1 MNKIDIPKYSLA
13 EELIS
18 SISHGIGAL
27 LGIAA
32 LVLSVVFSNKPV
44 AIASSAIYG
53 ASLIILYTISCLY
66 HSFSPNIKAKKV
78 FRVLDHDS
86 IYLLIFGTYM
96 PYLLV
101 TLGGSKGWILWG
113 ILLFLSILGIVL
125 NSINLEKFK
134 NISLISY
141 ILMGWIVLFA
151 FNDIRISLGYMG
163 TLYLILGG
171 IMYTIGALFYKIGK
185 KVKYMHSLFHFFV
198 LAGSIFHFF
207 SIFLYVIRW

>member
-1 MNKIDIPKYSLA
+1 MSKIEIPEYSLG
-13 EELIS
+13 EELVS

-32 LVLSVVFSNKPV
+32 LVLSVVFSKNSITIV
-44 AIASSAIYG
+44 SSAIYG
-53 ASLIILYTISCLY
+53 ITLIILYLISCLY
-66 HSFSPNIKAKKV
+66 HSFSPRIKAKKV

-101 TLGGSKGWILWG
+101 SIGGSKGWTLWG
-113 ILLFLSILGIVL
+113 ILLGLSILGIVF
-125 NSINLEKFK
+125 NSVNLEKFK
-134 NISLISY
+134 NVSLISY
-141 ILMGWIVLFA
+141 ILMGWIIIFSFKDVYNSIGF
-151 FNDIRISLGYMG
+151 YG

-171 IMYTIGALFYKIGK
+171 VFYTIGALFYRLGK
-185 KVKYMHSLFHFFV
+185 KIKYMHSIFHLLV

-207 SIFLYVIRW
+207 SIFLYVIR

>member
-1 MNKIDIPKYSLA
+1 MSKIEIPEYSLG
-13 EELIS
+13 EELVS

-32 LVLSVVFSNKPV
+32 LVLSVVFSKNSITIV
-44 AIASSAIYG
+44 SSAIYG
-53 ASLIILYTISCLY
+53 ITLIILYLISCLY
-66 HSFSPNIKAKKV
+66 HSFSPRIKAKKV

-101 TLGGSKGWILWG
+101 SIGGFKGWTLWG
-113 ILLFLSILGIVL
+113 ILLGLSILGIVF

-134 NISLISY
+134 NVSLISY
-141 ILMGWIVLFA
+141 ILMGWIIIFSFKDVYNSIGF
-151 FNDIRISLGYMG
+151 YG

-171 IMYTIGALFYKIGK
+171 VFYTIGALFYRLGK
-185 KVKYMHSLFHFFV
+185 KIKYMHSIFHLLV

-207 SIFLYVIRW
+207 SIFLYVIR

>member
-1 MNKIDIPKYSLA
+1 M
-13 EELIS
+13 
-18 SISHGIGAL
+18 
-27 LGIAA
+27 
-32 LVLSVVFSNKPV
+32 
-44 AIASSAIYG
+44 
-53 ASLIILYTISCLY
+53 
-66 HSFSPNIKAKKV
+66 PNIKAKKV

-113 ILLFLSILGIVL
+113 ILLFLSILGITL

-207 SIFLYVIRW
+207 SIFLYVIR

>member
-1 MNKIDIPKYSLA
+1 MEMNKTNYSLS
-13 EELIS
+13 EELIN

-32 LVLSVVFSNKPV
+32 LVLSVVFSNKPISIV
-44 AIASSAIYG
+44 SSSIYG
-53 ASLIILYTISCLY
+53 CFLIILYTTSCLY
-66 HSFSPNIKAKKV
+66 HSFSPRIKAKKV

-101 TLGGSKGWILWG
+101 SIGGTKGWTLWG
-113 ILLFLSILGIVL
+113 ILLGLSILGIVF

-134 NISLISY
+134 NVSLISY
-141 ILMGWIVLFA
+141 ILMGWIIIFS
-151 FNDIRISLGYMG
+151 FNDVYNSIGFYG

-171 IMYTIGALFYKIGK
+171 VFYTIGALFYRLGK
-185 KVKYMHSLFHFFV
+185 KIKYMHSIFHLLV

-207 SIFLYVIRW
+207 SIFLYVIR

>member
-1 MNKIDIPKYSLA
+1 MSKIEIPEYSLG
-13 EELIS
+13 EELVS

-32 LVLSVVFSNKPV
+32 LVLSVVFSKNSITIV
-44 AIASSAIYG
+44 SSAIYG
-53 ASLIILYTISCLY
+53 ITLIILYLISCLY
-66 HSFSPNIKAKKV
+66 HSFSPRIKAKKV

-101 TLGGSKGWILWG
+101 SIGESKGWILWG
-113 ILLFLSILGIVL
+113 ILLGLSILGIVF

-141 ILMGWIVLFA
+141 ILMGWIIIFSFKDVYNSIGF
-151 FNDIRISLGYMG
+151 YG

-171 IMYTIGALFYKIGK
+171 VFYTIGALFYRLGK
-185 KVKYMHSLFHFFV
+185 KIKYMHSIFHLLV

-207 SIFLYVIRW
+207 SIFLYVIR

>member
-1 MNKIDIPKYSLA
+1 MSKIEIPEYSLG
-13 EELIS
+13 EELVS

-32 LVLSVVFSNKPV
+32 LVLSVVFSKNSITIV
-44 AIASSAIYG
+44 SSAIYG
-53 ASLIILYTISCLY
+53 ITLIILYLISCLY
-66 HSFSPNIKAKKV
+66 HSFSPRIKAKKV

-101 TLGGSKGWILWG
+101 SIGGSKGWNLWG
-113 ILLFLSILGIVL
+113 ILLGLSILGIVF
-125 NSINLEKFK
+125 NSVNLEKFK
-134 NISLISY
+134 NVSFISY
-141 ILMGWIVLFA
+141 ILMGWIIIFSFKDVYNSIGF
-151 FNDIRISLGYMG
+151 YG

-171 IMYTIGALFYKIGK
+171 VFYTIGALFYRLGK
-185 KVKYMHSLFHFFV
+185 KIKYMHSIFHLLV

-207 SIFLYVIRW
+207 SIFLYVIR

>member
-1 MNKIDIPKYSLA
+1 MSKIEIPEYSLG
-13 EELIS
+13 EELVS

-32 LVLSVVFSNKPV
+32 LVLSVVFSKNSITIV
-44 AIASSAIYG
+44 SSAIYG
-53 ASLIILYTISCLY
+53 ITLIILYLISCLY
-66 HSFSPNIKAKKV
+66 HSFSPRIKAKKV

-101 TLGGSKGWILWG
+101 SIGGSKGWTLWG
-113 ILLFLSILGIVL
+113 ILLGLSILGIVF

-141 ILMGWIVLFA
+141 ILMGWIIIFS
-151 FNDIRISLGYMG
+151 FNDVYNSIGFYG

-171 IMYTIGALFYKIGK
+171 VFYTIGALFYRLGK
-185 KVKYMHSLFHFFV
+185 KIKYMHSIFHLLV

-207 SIFLYVIRW
+207 SIFLYVIR

>member
-1 MNKIDIPKYSLA
+1 MAKVEIPKYTLA

-32 LVLSVVFSNKPV
+32 LVLSVVFSHKPISIV
-44 AIASSAIYG
+44 SSSIYG

-66 HSFSPNIKAKKV
+66 HSFSPKIGAKKV
-78 FRVLDHDS
+78 FRILDHAC

-101 TLGGSKGWILWG
+101 LIGGAKGWTLWG
-113 ILLFLSILGIVL
+113 ILLGLSVIGIIL
-125 NSINLEKFK
+125 NAINLEKFK
-134 NISLISY
+134 TISLISY
-141 ILMGWIVLFA
+141 ILMGWIIIFS
-151 FNDIRISLGYMG
+151 FNDVKTLLGFTG

-171 IMYTIGALFYKIGK
+171 LFYTVGALIYKFCKNI
-185 KVKYMHSLFHFFV
+185 KYMHSLFHFFV

-207 SIFLYVIRW
+207 SIFLYVIR

>member
-1 MNKIDIPKYSLA
+1 MSKIEIPEYSLG
-13 EELIS
+13 EELVS

-32 LVLSVVFSNKPV
+32 LVLSVVFSKNPITIV
-44 AIASSAIYG
+44 SSAIYG
-53 ASLIILYTISCLY
+53 TTLIILYLISCLY
-66 HSFSPNIKAKKV
+66 HSFSPRIKAKKV

-101 TLGGSKGWILWG
+101 SIGGSKGWTLWG
-113 ILLFLSILGIVL
+113 ILLGLSILGIVF
-125 NSINLEKFK
+125 NSVNLEKFK
-134 NISLISY
+134 NVSFISY
-141 ILMGWIVLFA
+141 ILMGWIIIFSFKDVYNSIGF
-151 FNDIRISLGYMG
+151 YG

-171 IMYTIGALFYKIGK
+171 VFYTIGALFYRLGK
-185 KVKYMHSLFHFFV
+185 KIKYMHSIFHLLV

-207 SIFLYVIRW
+207 SIFLYVIR